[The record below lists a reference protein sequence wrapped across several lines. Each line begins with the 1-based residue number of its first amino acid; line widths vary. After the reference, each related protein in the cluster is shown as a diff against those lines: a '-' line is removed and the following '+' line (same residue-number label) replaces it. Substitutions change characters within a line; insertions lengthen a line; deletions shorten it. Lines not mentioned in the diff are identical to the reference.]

1 MSPFPLFRTGLLLL
15 WLTGPVFALPGRPAS
30 DSIPR
35 AGLRTDRLAL
45 GWVLPSAALGYGCLK
60 PAVAGIGRLDDRLWD
75 RVSARGGPDGPH
87 PETVL
92 QWAPSAAVYGLDAL
106 GVGMR
111 HRFRDHLL
119 LDAGS
124 VVVAGGAGW
133 VLRRLSA
140 DMPGFGL
147 RDGTQFPSGH
157 TTNAF
162 RGAELLRQELRGRS
176 PVMSW
181 AGYGLAVVVA
191 GLRMRHGQHQFS
203 EVVAGA
209 GLGVL
214 STKAVY
220 LLKSALD
227 RRNGRRAGRRPLAGG
242 GLSTGLAR

>member
-1 MSPFPLFRTGLLLL
+1 
-15 WLTGPVFALPGRPAS
+15 
-30 DSIPR
+30 
-35 AGLRTDRLAL
+35 
-45 GWVLPSAALGYGCLK
+45 VLPAAALGYGCLK

-75 RVSARGGPDGPH
+75 RVTVTGGTEGRH

-92 QWAPSAAVYGLDAL
+92 QWAPSAAVYGLDAM

-111 HRFRDHLL
+111 HRFREHLL

-124 VVVAGGAGW
+124 VVIAGGAGW

-140 DMPGFGL
+140 GMPGFGL
-147 RDGTQFPSGH
+147 RDGTEFPSGH

-162 RGAELLRQELRGRS
+162 RGAELLRQELRSRS

-181 AGYGLAVVVA
+181 AGYGMALLVA

-220 LLKSALD
+220 LLKSGLE
-227 RRNGRRAGRRPLAGG
+227 RRHGRTPGRRTPAGG
-242 GLSTGLAR
+242 HPSTGRDR